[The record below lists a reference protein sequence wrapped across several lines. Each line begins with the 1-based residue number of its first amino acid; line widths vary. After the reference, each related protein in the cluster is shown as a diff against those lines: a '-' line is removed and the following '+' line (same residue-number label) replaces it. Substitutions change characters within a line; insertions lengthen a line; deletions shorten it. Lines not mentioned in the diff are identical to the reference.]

1 MHYFQ
6 VRIPATLRKMKAA
19 RPGADVGRDVERG
32 LKQLQQKVDAKV
44 LKRMHKQT
52 RDSVVCSIGF

>member
-1 MHYFQ
+1 MP
-6 VRIPATLRKMKAA
+6 VSLRKMKAA

-32 LKQLQQKVDAKV
+32 LKLLQHKADAKV
-44 LKRMHKQT
+44 MKRMHKQA